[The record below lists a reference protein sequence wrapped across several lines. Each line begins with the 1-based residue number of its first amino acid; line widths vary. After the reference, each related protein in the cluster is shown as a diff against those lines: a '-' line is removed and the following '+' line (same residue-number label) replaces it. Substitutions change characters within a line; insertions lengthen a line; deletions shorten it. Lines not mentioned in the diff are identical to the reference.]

1 MPQVKTEEYLMYQL
15 SHVKVIRD
23 ERTILDI
30 EQLNIDPHALTVV
43 LGHNGSGKSTL
54 VNLLANQFQPEAG
67 DITLDNQPLKKYSAK
82 ELARTVAYLPQKLP
96 EVAGLNVSELVR
108 LGRFPWRGTLGRWR
122 DEDQQ
127 IIEKA
132 MAETGV
138 TEFKDALADQLS
150 GGERQRTW
158 VAMLLAQQAKMMILD
173 EPTSALDI
181 QHQYQLMELLSRL
194 NKETGVGVIVILHDL
209 NLALRFATQIVALK
223 KGLIA
228 FQGDTDILLDEA
240 LLSDLYATPVTLV
253 DHPNKPHKVAIVC

>member
-1 MPQVKTEEYLMYQL
+1 MYQL
-15 SHVKVIRD
+15 SDVKVIRD

-54 VNLLANQFQPEAG
+54 VNLLANQFQPEEG
-67 DITLDNQPLKKYSAK
+67 EITLAEQALNKFSAK

-127 IIEKA
+127 IIEQA
-132 MAETGV
+132 MEETGV

-181 QHQYQLMELLSRL
+181 QHQYQLMALLSRL

-223 KGLIA
+223 KGKIA

-240 LLSDLYATPVTLV
+240 LLSDLYATPVTLI
-253 DHPNKPHKVAIVC
+253 DHPTQAHKVAVIC